1 MHYHSYIH
9 IDVLVTIGL
18 QEGYYSI
25 LESSNLVQVCVE
37 VISGE
42 IVDRSIAIEYAT
54 LDGSAEGI
62 NTPLLKVCESL
73 LNIYCNESQQ
83 QNEYFQQCSAKDY

>member
-37 VISGE
+37 IISGE
-42 IVDRSIAIEYAT
+42 IVDRSIAIDYAT

-62 NTPLLKVCESL
+62 TFESMR
-73 LNIYCNESQQ
+73 II
-83 QNEYFQQCSAKDY
+83 A